1 MDEPDAGSLNS
12 DFAFG
17 LHRDWQRVNFKL
29 LPKTH
34 TADENTRIANQNW
47 LKPIDGSE
55 FCAVNTGEMENWKWG
70 MW

>member
-1 MDEPDAGSLNS
+1 MLNALHAADVDLSRLPKRSHRQSKLMDEPDAGSLNS

-34 TADENTRIANQNW
+34 TADENTRIANQN
-47 LKPIDGSE
+47 
-55 FCAVNTGEMENWKWG
+55 
-70 MW
+70 